1 MKRLLMIF
9 LYNIF
14 NLKFRI
20 FYKDYYERRKY
31 MEKKVI
37 DIEVKEVPTA
47 KDETNGLK
55 KVVEFIKR
63 HGKMIAV
70 SVLTF
75 FLGFFLGKKSSTS
88 DSDVYYLEE
97 IDVQDNMTDE
107 E

>member
-1 MKRLLMIF
+1 
-9 LYNIF
+9 
-14 NLKFRI
+14 
-20 FYKDYYERRKY
+20 

-37 DIEVKEVPTA
+37 DIEAKEVPTA
-47 KDETNGLK
+47 EDKTNGLK
-55 KVVEFIKR
+55 KVGGFISRYWKLILAAI
-63 HGKMIAV
+63 G
-70 SVLTF
+70 TF

>member
-1 MKRLLMIF
+1 
-9 LYNIF
+9 
-14 NLKFRI
+14 
-20 FYKDYYERRKY
+20 

-47 KDETNGLK
+47 EDKIGGLK
-55 KVVEFIKR
+55 KVVEFVKKY
-63 HGKMIAV
+63 GKLILA
-70 SVLTF
+70 SVLAF

>member
-1 MKRLLMIF
+1 
-9 LYNIF
+9 
-14 NLKFRI
+14 
-20 FYKDYYERRKY
+20 

-47 KDETNGLK
+47 KDKIGGLK
-55 KVVEFIKR
+55 KVVEFVKKY
-63 HGKMIAV
+63 GKFILA
-70 SVLTF
+70 SVLAF